1 MNRLNEAFLK
11 SAAEQSAPPTIGRW
25 RRIAWLALALAL
37 GLALAMAAWRLLVP
51 SVPLLTVATSELV
64 RTVVA
69 SGRVQTPLRVD
80 IGTQV
85 TGTVAAI
92 PVAEGQAVSRGQLLI
107 ALDDREAR
115 AAVAQARA
123 TLAQAQARQRQ
134 VRELGLP
141 VALQGLRQAE
151 VNLKNAQ
158 RQQERSRQLFER
170 GFMGQSQLDEA
181 QRSLELAQSQLQNAQ
196 LQVQSN
202 GAGGSDAL
210 MAQAA
215 AEQAAAGLR
224 QALARLDYL
233 AVRAPLD
240 GTLITRA
247 IERGDV
253 AQPGRALMVLSPAGP
268 TQLVVQIDER
278 HLGELGIGQPALSS
292 PDAYPDQRFP
302 AQLAYINP
310 AVDPQ
315 RGSVEVKF
323 DVPAPPANLRQDM
336 TVSVD
341 IEVARHPGAIVVPLD
356 AVQDSAGGAPRVMVW
371 RDGRVERR
379 AVSLGLREGNRVEV
393 TKGLQA
399 GERIAAAGVAGLH
412 DGQRVRAATE
422 TGARP

>member
-1 MNRLNEAFLK
+1 L
-11 SAAEQSAPPTIGRW
+11 APPGAVRG
-25 RRIAWLALALAL
+25 RRIAWLVLALAL
-37 GLALAMAAWRLLVP
+37 GLGLAVAAWRLLVP
-51 SVPLLTVATSELV
+51 GVPLLAVAASELV

-123 TLAQAQARQRQ
+123 TLEQAQARQRQ

-151 VNLKNAQ
+151 VNLQNAQ
-158 RQQERSRQLFER
+158 RQQQRSQQLFDR
-170 GFMGQSQLDEA
+170 GFMGQAQLDEA
-181 QRSLELAQSQLQNAQ
+181 QRALELAQSQLQSAR
-196 LQVQSN
+196 LQVRSN
-202 GAGGSDAL
+202 DAGGSDAL
-210 MAQAA
+210 LAQAA
-215 AEQAAAGLR
+215 VEQAGAGLR

-233 AVRAPLD
+233 AIRAPLD
-240 GTLITRA
+240 GTLITRSV
-247 IERGDV
+247 ERGDV

-278 HLGELGIGQPALSS
+278 HLGELRLGQPALGS
-292 PDAYPDQRFP
+292 PDAYPEQRFP
-302 AQLAYINP
+302 ARLVYINP

-315 RGSVEVKF
+315 RGSIEVKF
-323 DVPAPPANLRQDM
+323 DVPDPPANLRQDM

-356 AVQDSAGGAPRVMVW
+356 AVQDSGARAPRVMVW
-371 RDGRVERR
+371 RDGRVEQRP
-379 AVSLGLREGNRVEV
+379 VSLGMREGNLVEV
-393 TKGLQA
+393 TRGLQA
-399 GERIAAAGVAGLH
+399 GERIVAAGAARLH
-412 DGQRVRAATE
+412 DGQRVRVAGDA
-422 TGARP
+422 GARP